1 MPTYISCK
9 ELHVNTFVTE
19 GKYVGF
25 ALILEH
31 FSTCTS
37 SVFFFLF
44 FFFSFFE
51 RAAIFEH

>member
-9 ELHVNTFVTE
+9 DLHVNTFVTE
-19 GKYVGF
+19 GEYVGF

-31 FSTCTS
+31 FSTSTR
-37 SVFFFLF
+37 SVSFFFNI
-44 FFFSFFE
+44 FFE